1 MKIWLCGPEGD
12 LKAESIVRGFIGRA
26 RSPITYDL
34 RPDRGRRLG
43 GVRIDHVERSEWI
56 TNTEGLLDSVGAEWP
71 ARSWRICGHQVR
83 RKVGVGIVMVDGL
96 FR

>member
-1 MKIWLCGPEGD
+1 MKIWLCGPEGF
-12 LKAESIVRGFIGRA
+12 LKPESIIRGFIGRV

-34 RPDRGRRLG
+34 SPDRGRRLG
-43 GVRIDHVERSEWI
+43 GVRIDHAERSEWI

-71 ARSWRICGHQVR
+71 ARSWRICGR
-83 RKVGVGIVMVDGL
+83 RVCGKVEIGMVVVDGL